1 MGQEHKSPST
11 INSSPSASAGTT
23 GEFDLIERFFKQRSV
38 DRPNSAIAL
47 GIGDDCALINSSN
60 NHQMAISTDMLVEG
74 RHFLVGAD
82 PYLLGR
88 KCLAVNLS
96 DLAAMGASPVGF
108 TLAIAMPEVKV
119 NWLESFSN
127 GLWDMANEHDCQLI
141 GGDTTA
147 GPLTISITIFGH
159 VPKDQSLKRNQA
171 QVGDDIWVSH
181 QVGDARLSLG
191 ALRQEWALSAQE
203 FSAVSQRMHN
213 PTPRTELGKHLV
225 GLAHAAIDISD
236 GLLGDLS
243 HILHQSSVSADI
255 LIDQVPGSK
264 TLNSKSIELQRL
276 CKLTGGDDY
285 ELCFTA
291 ASQQASK
298 IETLAAHLGLTLT
311 KIGSIT
317 QQPSNQNQAP
327 TQRLIRLIDGNGQ
340 ELSSSLGEQYLKSF
354 DHFK

>member
-1 MGQEHKSPST
+1 MGQKQTQIRTSSSST
-11 INSSPSASAGTT
+11 SSTP
-23 GEFDLIERFFKQRSV
+23 GEFDLIERFFKQRSI
-38 DRPNSAIAL
+38 DHPNSAIAL
-47 GIGDDCALINSSN
+47 GIGDDCALINPI
-60 NHQMAISTDMLVEG
+60 NHQQMAISTDMLVEG
-74 RHFLVGAD
+74 RHFLMGAD

-96 DLAAMGASPVGF
+96 DLAAMGSSPVAF

-119 NWLESFSN
+119 DWLESFSN
-127 GLWDMANEHDCQLI
+127 GLWDMANEHNCQLI

-159 VPKDQSLKRNQA
+159 IPKDQSLARHKA

-191 ALRQEWALSAQE
+191 ALRQEWALSEEE

-213 PTPRTELGKHLV
+213 PTPRTELGKNLL
-225 GLAHAAIDISD
+225 GIANAAIDISD

-243 HILHQSSVSADI
+243 HILKQSSVSADI

-264 TLNSKSIELQRL
+264 ILNSKSIELQRL
-276 CKLTGGDDY
+276 CKLSGGDDY

-291 ASQQASK
+291 PKDKSSQLEALSS
-298 IETLAAHLGLTLT
+298 HLGLALT

-317 QQPSNQNQAP
+317 KQSEK
-327 TQRLIRLIDGNGQ
+327 LVRLIDNSGQ
-340 ELSSSLGEQYLKSF
+340 ELSSSLSEQYLKSF